1 VAGQYGEPGQTYT
14 VVAVAS
20 EVTGATEAGGAGA
33 ELTGTT
39 GTDAGGATLTYVT
52 GGAGGAGM
60 AVLTGQTVVLVKT
73 V

>member
-1 VAGQYGEPGQTYT
+1 VATVAGQYGEPGQTYT

-39 GTDAGGATLTYVT
+39 GTDAGGATLTYV
-52 GGAGGAGM
+52 
-60 AVLTGQTVVLVKT
+60 V
-73 V
+73 